1 MPRFTAI
8 PTIPTADISDW
19 QGQVLNRLKENVELL
34 CGIRGETDNASRA
47 ITDDRITIKTYD
59 DPTFT
64 RVSATGEGFTI
75 SGVNVASLADF
86 GKLINDVQLLANDV
100 AIIRQMVNTIITQL
114 KG

>member
-8 PTIPTADISDW
+8 PAIPTADISDW
-19 QGQVLNRLKENVELL
+19 QGQVLNRMKENVELL
-34 CGIRGETDNASRA
+34 CGIRGEADGASRA

-75 SGVNVASLADF
+75 NNVNVASLADF
-86 GKLINDVQLLANDV
+86 GRLINDVQLLANDV
-100 AIIRQMVNTIITQL
+100 AIMREMLNTIITQL

>member
-1 MPRFTAI
+1 MPRFTSI
-8 PTIPTADISDW
+8 PTIPTADVSEW

-34 CGIRGETDNASRA
+34 CGIRGEADNASRA
-47 ITDDRITIKTYD
+47 ITGDRITIKTYD

-64 RVSATGEGFTI
+64 RVSATGEGFTV

-100 AIIRQMVNTIITQL
+100 AIMRQMLNTVITQL

>member
-19 QGQVLNRLKENVELL
+19 QGQVLNRIKENVELL
-34 CGIRGETDNASRA
+34 CGIRGESDNASRA
-47 ITDDRITIKTYD
+47 ITGDRITIKTYD

-64 RVSATGEGFTI
+64 RVSATGEGYTI
-75 SGVNVASLADF
+75 NSVNVAALSDV

-100 AIIRQMVNTIITQL
+100 AIMRQMLNTLITQL